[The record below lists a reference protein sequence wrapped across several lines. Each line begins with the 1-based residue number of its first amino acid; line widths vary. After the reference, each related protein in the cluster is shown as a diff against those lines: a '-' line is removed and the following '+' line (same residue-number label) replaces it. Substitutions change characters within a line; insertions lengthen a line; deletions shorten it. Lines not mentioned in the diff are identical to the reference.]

1 MPKKIPQ
8 RMCLGCQ
15 TKKDKRELVRIVRT
29 PEGEIVIDPTGK
41 KAGRG
46 AYICNDMDCL
56 NKVIK
61 SKRLER
67 NLETAI
73 SPEVYEQLKE
83 QLSAN
88 G

>member
-29 PEGEIVIDPTGK
+29 PEGEIIIDPTGK

-46 AYICNDMDCL
+46 AYICNDLECL
-56 NKVIK
+56 NKVMK
-61 SKRLER
+61 SKRLEK
-67 NLETAI
+67 NLETLQQAFQEI
-73 SPEVYEQLKE
+73 ETGKE
-83 QLSAN
+83 ESK
-88 G
+88 